1 MPYKL
6 MLKELRGLSG
16 LKQNEVAERAGIPLS
31 TYRTWEQ
38 GVAKKISLEAACSI
52 CEVLNCT
59 PNDLCGWYIDHP
71 NDRPAHA
78 APPPL
83 TNDEAELVESYRALT
98 PNRKRVIS
106 EQVEDAAARS
116 KEQEE
121 SFASFE
127 EGAA

>member
-1 MPYKL
+1 MSYKL
-6 MLKELRGLSG
+6 MLKELRNSQGIS
-16 LKQNEVAERAGIPLS
+16 QEEMAEKLGMKLS
-31 TYRTWEQ
+31 TYRTWER
-38 GVAKKISLEAACSI
+38 GISRISLENACEISRI
-52 CEVLNCT
+52 LNCT

-121 SFASFE
+121 GFASFDSE
-127 EGAA
+127 VA